1 MKIVPPM
8 VRSAGPATR
17 VPAGAGVVGTTVPAT
32 GRRTLDGVPNPSR
45 RRPELAA
52 FLRSRRARI
61 RPVDVGLVPGP
72 SRRTPGL
79 RREEVAV
86 LSGVG
91 STWYT
96 WLEQGRPINVS
107 AEVLTAVARSLRL
120 DVAEQAYLH
129 RLAGLPGVPPPAPAD
144 RIGPEVQQ
152 VLDALAPLPAC
163 VLDARFDVHAW
174 NAPYAV
180 LWRRTL
186 ADPRRNVL
194 RQCFTLPPCC
204 SPFAVDR
211 EAELRQL
218 VALLRT
224 EWAGHAGD
232 PAWEEFVADL
242 GAASPEF
249 AEMWAAQ
256 DVAVA
261 ATRVKHFRHAAVGDI
276 AMSVTTFGVTEAP
289 GLRMT
294 VYTPVDD
301 ASRGRVEQLL
311 TDPAAP
317 PADHEHGSC

>member
-1 MKIVPPM
+1 MVP
-8 VRSAGPATR
+8 VR
-17 VPAGAGVVGTTVPAT
+17 AGATGTTIATT
-32 GRRTLDGVPNPSR
+32 GRRTLDGVPDHSR

-61 RPVDVGLVPGP
+61 RPAEAGLAPGP

-91 STWYT
+91 TTWYT

-107 AEVLTAVARSLRL
+107 AEVLGAVARSLRL
-120 DVAEQAYLH
+120 DATEQAYLH
-129 RLAGLPGVPPPAPAD
+129 RLAGLPGVPPQAPAD

-152 VLDALAPLPAC
+152 VLDALAPLPAS
-163 VLDARFDVHAW
+163 VLDARFGVRAW

-194 RQCFTLPPCC
+194 WQCFTLPPCC

-218 VALLRT
+218 VAVLRG

-232 PAWEEFVADL
+232 PAWEAFVADL
-242 GAASPEF
+242 RAASPEF

-256 DVAVA
+256 DVAVPV
-261 ATRVKHFRHAAVGDI
+261 TRVKHLRNATVGDI
-276 AMSVTTFGVTEAP
+276 AMSVTGFGVTDAP

-301 ASRGRVEQLL
+301 ASRDRVERLL
-311 TDPAAP
+311 ANPSAP
-317 PADHEHGSC
+317 RADHEHRR

>member
-1 MKIVPPM
+1 MVPIMWP
-8 VRSAGPATR
+8 RSRADV
-17 VPAGAGVVGTTVPAT
+17 VPARAGAAGTTIATT
-32 GRRTLDGVPNPSR
+32 GRRTLDGVPDHSR

-61 RPVDVGLVPGP
+61 RPVDAGLVPGP

-91 STWYT
+91 TTWYT

-107 AEVLTAVARSLRL
+107 AEVLGAVARSLRL
-120 DVAEQAYLH
+120 DATERAYLH
-129 RLAGLPGVPPPAPAD
+129 RLAGLPGVPSPAPAD

-163 VLDARFDVHAW
+163 VLDARFGVRAW

-180 LWRRTL
+180 LWHRTL

-194 RQCFTLPPCC
+194 WQCFALPPCC
-204 SPFAVDR
+204 SPFAVNR

-218 VALLRT
+218 VAVLRA

-232 PAWEEFVADL
+232 PDWEAFVAEL
-242 GAASPEF
+242 CAASPEF
-249 AEMWAAQ
+249 AGMWAAH
-256 DVAVA
+256 DVAVPV
-261 ATRVKHFRHAAVGDI
+261 TRVKRLRHAAVGDI
-276 AMSVTTFGVTEAP
+276 AMSVTGFGITDAP

-301 ASRGRVEQLL
+301 ESRDRVGQLL
-311 TDPAAP
+311 ADPSAP
-317 PADHEHGSC
+317 PADHEHRR

>member
-1 MKIVPPM
+1 VIVTTMMRPSSPPS
-8 VRSAGPATR
+8 V
-17 VPAGAGVVGTTVPAT
+17 VPARAGATSTTIPT
-32 GRRTLDGVPNPSR
+32 TWHRTLDGVPNSSR

-52 FLRSRRARI
+52 FLRTRRARI
-61 RPVDVGLVPGP
+61 APVEVGLVPGP

-91 STWYT
+91 TTWYT

-107 AEVLTAVARSLRL
+107 AEILDAVARTLRL
-120 DVAEQAYLH
+120 DPTEQAYLH
-129 RLAGLPGVPPPAPAD
+129 QLAGLRHAPVPAPAH
-144 RIGPEVQQ
+144 RIGPELQQ

-163 VLDARFDVHAW
+163 VLDARFDVRAW

-194 RQCFTLPPCC
+194 WQCFTLPPCC

-218 VALLRT
+218 VSVLRA
-224 EWAGHAGD
+224 EWAGHADD
-232 PAWEEFVADL
+232 PAWEGFIAEL

-249 AEMWAAQ
+249 AAMWAGH
-256 DVAVA
+256 DVAVPV
-261 ATRVKHFRHAAVGDI
+261 TRVKHFRHAAVGVVS
-276 AMSVTTFGVTEAP
+276 MSVTAFALTDAP

-294 VYTPVDD
+294 VYTPVDAAAHD
-301 ASRGRVEQLL
+301 RLERLL
-311 TDPAAP
+311 ADPAAP
-317 PADHEHGSC
+317 PADHEHELRR